1 MANDKDFFKGL
12 SWVGFLLILIVIIG
26 VLGQLNGRDMDMYL
40 KAMRINNG

>member
-1 MANDKDFFKGL
+1 MANDEDFFKRL
-12 SWVGFLLILIVIIG
+12 SWVVFLLILIVIIG

>member
-12 SWVGFLLILIVIIG
+12 SWVVFLLILMVIIG